1 MSGAKM
7 WPAALP
13 ASVREDRYRRAE
25 VTVYDRLAQALGSD
39 WTVFYSRPWL
49 GLTPTGAERDGEAD
63 FVLAN
68 PKLGFLMLEVK
79 GGGISYD
86 PSTETWRS
94 TDRNSVRHKIKNPFE
109 QAKKAKYGLL
119 EKLRQ
124 RRDWPQN
131 RFVRVRHG
139 VIFPDAENPPG
150 GLGADMPRE
159 LICCRP
165 GLATLGEWVRDR
177 LTGGDEEAPGK
188 DGVHVMERLL
198 ASPFTLRVPLGHVL
212 DEDERAIDVLTPEQ
226 FHILD
231 AVGMNPRVA
240 AGGAAGAGK
249 TIVAMEDAWR
259 IAETGAKTL
268 FTCLSEPLAEDIQG
282 RMRSGD
288 VDVRS
293 FPDLCTELTR
303 KAGLPARP
311 FTDESG
317 PDNLIEA
324 VTRDPTLRYD
334 AIIVDEAQDFRS
346 HWWIALEAL
355 LSDPQTSRLHA
366 YYDTNQSLY
375 GLLAKELAGFSMTP
389 VHLGRNLR
397 NTKAIHATS
406 AKFYRGLPVRAG
418 GPDGVSVEWIDCE
431 DARIADGVADVI
443 KRLTAQEAVLPAD
456 IAVLAPGE
464 GDVARLKPSLRSAAS
479 KGLLVDTIARF
490 KGRERRVIVLAATR
504 AMSDERELAYVGLSR
519 ARAHLIVLGDALT
532 LAWLQGQEKSGAA

>member
-1 MSGAKM
+1 M

-13 ASVREDRYRRAE
+13 AGVREDRYRRAE
-25 VTVYDRLAQALGSD
+25 VGVYDRLAATLGAD

-63 FVLAN
+63 FVLAH

-94 TDRNSVRHKIKNPFE
+94 TDRNAVRHKIKNPFE

-165 GLATLGEWVRDR
+165 GMAGLAQWVADR
-177 LTGGDEEAPGK
+177 LSGGDEEAPGK
-188 DGVHVMERLL
+188 DGVQVMERLL

-212 DEDERAIDVLTPEQ
+212 DEDERAIEVLTPEQ

-231 AVGMNPRVA
+231 AVGMNLRVA

-259 IAETGAKTL
+259 LAESGARTL
-268 FTCLSEPLAEDIQG
+268 FLCLSDDLAADIRG
-282 RMRSGD
+282 RMRTGT

-293 FPDLCTELTR
+293 FSELCSDAGRRTGLPDLSS
-303 KAGLPARP
+303 
-311 FTDESG
+311 TDESG
-317 PDNLIEA
+317 PDRLIKA
-324 VTRDPTLRYD
+324 VSGDPTFRYD
-334 AIIVDEAQDFRS
+334 AIVVDEAQDFRS

-355 LSDPQTSRLHA
+355 LADPLTSCLHA
-366 YYDTNQSLY
+366 YYDSNQSLY
-375 GLLAKELAGFSMTP
+375 GTLAKELAGFAMTP

-397 NTKAIHATS
+397 NTKAIHAAS
-406 AKFYRGLPVRAG
+406 AKFYRGLPVRAD
-418 GPDGVSVEWIDCE
+418 GPDGVSVEWVE
-431 DARIADGVADVI
+431 SAEAGIADAVAEVV
-443 KRLTAQEAVLPAD
+443 KRLTAHEAVLPAD
-456 IAVLAPGE
+456 IAVLAP
-464 GDVARLKPSLRSAAS
+464 DVAGVAKLAPFLQLATK
-479 KGLLVDTIARF
+479 KGLLLDTIARF
-490 KGRERRVIVLAATR
+490 KGRERRLVVLAAFG
-504 AMSDERELAYVGLSR
+504 AISDERELAYVGLSR
-519 ARAHLIVLGDALT
+519 ARAHLIVTGSGLT
-532 LAWLQGQEKSGAA
+532 LAWLRDGAKAGTG

>member
-1 MSGAKM
+1 M
-7 WPAALP
+7 WPAVLP
-13 ASVREDRYRRAE
+13 AGVREDRYRRAE
-25 VTVYDRLAQALGSD
+25 VVIYDRLAATLGDD

-94 TDRNSVRHKIKNPFE
+94 TDRNGVRHKIKNPFE

-124 RRDWPQN
+124 RRDWPQD
-131 RFVRVRHG
+131 RFVRLRHG

-165 GLATLGEWVRDR
+165 GMKNLAKWVTDR
-177 LTGGDEEAPGK
+177 LSGGDEEAPGK
-188 DGVHVMERLL
+188 DGVLVMERLL
-198 ASPFTLRVPLGHVL
+198 ASPFTLRAPLGHVL

-259 IAETGAKTL
+259 LADGGARTL
-268 FTCLSEPLAEDIQG
+268 FLCLSDDLAAEIRG
-282 RMRSGD
+282 RMQAGA
-288 VDVRS
+288 VEVRS
-293 FPDLCTELTR
+293 FAELCDEAGR
-303 KAGLPARP
+303 RAGLPGAP

-317 PDNLIEA
+317 PDRLVKAAGI
-324 VTRDPTLRYD
+324 DPAFRFE

-346 HWWIALEAL
+346 HWWLALEAL
-355 LSDPQTSRLHA
+355 LTDPKTSSLHA
-366 YYDTNQSLY
+366 YYDSNQSLY
-375 GLLAKELAGFSMTP
+375 GTLTKELAGFAMTP
-389 VHLGRNLR
+389 VHLQRNLR
-397 NTKAIHATS
+397 NTKAIHEVA
-406 AKFYRGLPVRAG
+406 AKFYRGLPVRAA
-418 GPDGVSVEWIDCE
+418 GPDGVSVEWIESAESAIAGAVAELVRRLSAE
-431 DARIADGVADVI
+431 D
-443 KRLTAQEAVLPAD
+443 AVLPAD
-456 IAVLAPGE
+456 IVVLAP
-464 GDVARLKPSLRSAAS
+464 DTDSVARLAPALSAATK
-479 KGLLVDTIARF
+479 KGVLLETVARF
-490 KGRERRVIVLAATR
+490 KGRERRVVVLAAF
-504 AMSDERELAYVGLSR
+504 AAISDERELAYVGLSR
-519 ARAHLIVLGDALT
+519 ARAHLIVAGSSLT
-532 LAWLQGQEKSGAA
+532 LAWLRNGAKA